1 VDYLSV
7 IYKGK
12 PTNVIVSI
20 AKDGFLKVW
29 DAETRLCISVI
40 STQTTEAVS
49 MTYNL
54 EKSLIYVGTNKEDLL
69 MVKINEHSDKDLC
82 EVVGVF
88 KRKNY
93 TRCSQISIEYNKLYV
108 LSN

>member
-1 VDYLSV
+1 MATSSSGICCQSNTKSCKLAPLFSKSAHSNAITQVEYLNI

-49 MTYNL
+49 MAYN
-54 EKSLIYVGTNKEDLL
+54 
-69 MVKINEHSDKDLC
+69 
-82 EVVGVF
+82 
-88 KRKNY
+88 
-93 TRCSQISIEYNKLYV
+93 Q
-108 LSN
+108 